1 MLDLSKNW
9 SRIHFRKIFGEFKEQ
24 LDLVVSFF
32 RYDLGKFSADRHAK
46 ISPQK
51 KNGRT
56 VPSG

>member
-51 KNGRT
+51 KI
-56 VPSG
+56 S